1 MGNEMVTQTAQVA
14 ADIAST
20 AAPVAAQVIQD
31 QNFIQWFA
39 TFMNQGGIFMWFI
52 AAVWALGVAIAIERV
67 KTLFR
72 FDTDGTS
79 LMNLIKKHVLLNDVH
94 KAIQLCSDTQAA
106 LPRVLR
112 SGLKRANQSK
122 EQIQDAIEASMLEV
136 IPQLD
141 KRLSYL
147 TLIANLSTLMGLLG
161 TIQGLIQSF
170 SAVATADPS
179 QKAQLLANGISTAMN
194 TTALGLVSAISIM
207 VVHSILISKTD
218 KIVSEV
224 EENSVKL
231 IDLLGTKKRDVN
243 TNEEQAA

>member
-14 ADIAST
+14 TDLAAN
-20 AAPVAAQVIQD
+20 AAPVATQVMQD

-39 TFMNQGGIFMWFI
+39 MFMDQGGVFMWLI
-52 AAVWALGVAIAIERV
+52 AAVWAVGVAIAIERV

-72 FDTDGTS
+72 YDTDGTS

-170 SAVATADPS
+170 SAVASADPS
-179 QKAQLLANGISTAMN
+179 QKAQLLANGIATAMN

-207 VVHSILISKTD
+207 VIHSILINKTD

-231 IDLLGTKKRDVN
+231 IDLLGTKKRDVGAS
-243 TNEEQAA
+243 EEQAA

>member
-14 ADIAST
+14 ADIANT

-39 TFMNQGGIFMWFI
+39 MFMDQGGIFMWFI

-112 SGLKRANQSK
+112 SGLKRANQSR